1 MHDKL
6 YLFDGIIYQWNP
18 LGLQA
23 AALRVKDLH
32 KALGVSRATLYNYF
46 NGVHTPHEAKIPV
59 FLEHAP
65 ECLVAVGNVQQ
76 GRLTE
81 PVSKMKKPTL
91 QAKDAK
97 KADID
102 LLQSGESK
110 RLLNIIARHQLKSSD
125 GWLRFSKTYGPA
137 RVSPPTAYAILDSL
151 KAMDV
156 VDTRTVRTHEKGPA
170 PLEIKYKGDVQWLLQ

>member
-6 YLFDGIIYQWNP
+6 YLWEGTIYQWNP
-18 LGLQA
+18 LGLQS

-32 KALGVSRATLYNYF
+32 RALGVSRASLYNYF
-46 NGVHTPHEAKIPV
+46 NGVHTPHEAKIPTL
-59 FLEHAP
+59 LEHAP
-65 ECLVAVGNVQQ
+65 ECLVAVGNVQR

-81 PVSKMKKPTL
+81 PLPKKPK
-91 QAKDAK
+91 QKQKDAK
-97 KADID
+97 KADIA
-102 LLQSGESK
+102 LLQSADSK
-110 RLLNIIARHQLKSSD
+110 RLLSIIGRHQLKSSD

-156 VDTRTVRTHEKGPA
+156 VDTRTVRTHDKGPA
-170 PLEIKYKGDVQWLLQ
+170 PLEITYKGDPSWLLQ

>member
-6 YLFDGIIYQWNP
+6 YLWEGTIYQWNP

-32 KALGVSRATLYNYF
+32 KALGVSRASLYNYF
-46 NGVHTPHEAKIPV
+46 NGVHTPHEAKIPTL
-59 FLEHAP
+59 LEHAP
-65 ECLVAVGNVQQ
+65 ECLVSVGNVRQ

-81 PVSKMKKPTL
+81 PLPKPK
-91 QAKDAK
+91 QKQKDAG
-97 KADID
+97 KADIA
-102 LLQSGESK
+102 LLQSADSK
-110 RLLNIIARHQLKSSD
+110 RLLSIIGRHQLKSSD

-137 RVSPPTAYAILDSL
+137 RVTPPTAYAILDSL

-156 VDTRTVRTHEKGPA
+156 VDTRTIRTHDKGPA

>member
-6 YLFDGIIYQWNP
+6 YLWNGIIYQWNP

-23 AALRVKDLH
+23 AALRIKDLH

-46 NGVHTPHEAKIPV
+46 NGVHTPHEAKIPT
-59 FLEHAP
+59 LLQHAP

-76 GRLTE
+76 GRLAPKPE
-81 PVSKMKKPTL
+81 PKKPPL
-91 QAKDAK
+91 QSKDAK

-102 LLQSGESK
+102 LLKSADSK
-110 RLLNIIARHQLKSSD
+110 RLLSIIGRHQIKSSD

-156 VDTRTVRTHEKGPA
+156 VDTRTVRTHDKGPA
-170 PLEIKYKGDVQWLLQ
+170 PLEITYKGDPQWLLQ